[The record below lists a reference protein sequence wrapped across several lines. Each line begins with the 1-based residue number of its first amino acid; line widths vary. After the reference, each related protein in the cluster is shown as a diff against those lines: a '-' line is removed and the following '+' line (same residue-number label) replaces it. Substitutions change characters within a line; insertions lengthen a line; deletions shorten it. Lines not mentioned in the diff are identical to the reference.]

1 MMTVLNPNAGEPNQG
16 MLLDQY
22 VLALR
27 DQSMGGGEGR
37 LGQALLANF
46 LRLLN
51 ETDTGRI
58 KAIVCYNEAV
68 KLLTPASPV
77 LAHLRALATAGVPII
92 ACRTCLEYFALEQ
105 QLAVGRMG
113 NMAEIQGL
121 LLAYRTV
128 TP

>member
-1 MMTVLNPNAGEPNQG
+1 MMTGQQPNAGELARTAPED
-16 MLLDQY
+16 MY

-27 DQSMGGGEGR
+27 DQSMGGGERR

-68 KLLTPASPV
+68 KLLIAASPV
-77 LAHLRALATAGVPII
+77 FAHLRTLETAGVPII
-92 ACRTCLEYFALEQ
+92 ACQTCLEYFALEQ
-105 QLAVGRMG
+105 QLAIGRMG
-113 NMAEIQGL
+113 SMAEIQGL

>member
-1 MMTVLNPNAGEPNQG
+1 MNAPHTSADESAQG
-16 MLLDQY
+16 ALGDQY

-37 LGQALLANF
+37 LGIALLANF

-77 LAHLRALATAGVPII
+77 LAHLRALATAGVPVI

-113 NMAEIQGL
+113 TMAEIQGL
-121 LLAYRTV
+121 LLAYRAV

>member
-1 MMTVLNPNAGEPNQG
+1 
-16 MLLDQY
+16 
-22 VLALR
+22 
-27 DQSMGGGEGR
+27 MGGGEPR

-51 ETDTGRI
+51 ETDTGCI

-68 KLLTPASPV
+68 KLLIAASPV
-77 LAHLRALATAGVPII
+77 FAHLRTLETAGVPII

-105 QLAVGRMG
+105 QLAIGRMG
-113 NMAEIQGL
+113 SMAEIQGL

>member
-1 MMTVLNPNAGEPNQG
+1 MNGPRDNAGGSSQNALG
-16 MLLDQY
+16 DQY

-37 LGQALLANF
+37 LGMALLANF

-58 KAIVCYNEAV
+58 RAVVCYNEAV
-68 KLLTPASPV
+68 KLLTPTSPV

-121 LLAYRTV
+121 LLAHRAV